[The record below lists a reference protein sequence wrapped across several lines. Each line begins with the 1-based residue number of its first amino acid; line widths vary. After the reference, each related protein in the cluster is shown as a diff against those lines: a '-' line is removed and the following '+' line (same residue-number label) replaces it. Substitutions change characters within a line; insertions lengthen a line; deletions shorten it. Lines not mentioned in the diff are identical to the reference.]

1 MNRVVTALAGL
12 VTTGLLLAPVT
23 ASAAPLA
30 ATATALP
37 CHASVSNSHPGDYS
51 NVYVNVATTARSSV
65 TTIAHYKTTSTR
77 HTATANS
84 HGTASIR
91 YYISRA
97 TPGYKVVVSVQV
109 RLGSR
114 SGSCSTSFI
123 PHR

>member
-12 VTTGLLLAPVT
+12 ATAGLLLAPIT

-30 ATATALP
+30 ATATPLP
-37 CHASVSNSHPGDYS
+37 CRASVSNSNPKDYS
-51 NVYVNVATTARSSV
+51 DVYVNVSTTARSSV
-65 TTIAHYKTTSTR
+65 TTTAHYKTTSTR

-91 YYISRA
+91 YSISRA

-109 RLGSR
+109 KLGSR
-114 SGSCSTSFI
+114 SGSCSTSFT